1 MKKLCGL
8 FLVGASLASMSWAQN
23 YPSRPIRIV
32 VPTAPGGGPDVVAR
46 AIAPRLT
53 DTLGQQIVVEN
64 RAGANAMIGAEV
76 VAKAPPD
83 GYTWLFGTGQNT
95 VNPSVMKRV
104 PHDIVEDFTAVSL
117 VYLSSYLLTVHP
129 AVPAKT
135 VKELIAVA
143 KAQPNKL
150 NFGSGG
156 IGSTAH
162 LSGELFKMTTGTE
175 MVHVPYKGVGIAL
188 ADLVGGQLD
197 LMFPAIASALPYH
210 KSARLRALGV
220 TSPRRHPSAPVV
232 PTIAETIPKFESRSW
247 IGVLVP
253 AGTPRDIVNRINAAL
268 VKVVNAPEVR
278 QALIAQGA
286 DPETNTPEEFAKYIR
301 EEVARATRVVKAAGI
316 KPE

>member
-8 FLVGASLASMSWAQN
+8 FLVGVSLASMSWAQN

-117 VYLSSYLLTVHP
+117 VYLSSYC
-129 AVPAKT
+129 
-135 VKELIAVA
+135 
-143 KAQPNKL
+143 
-150 NFGSGG
+150 
-156 IGSTAH
+156 
-162 LSGELFKMTTGTE
+162 
-175 MVHVPYKGVGIAL
+175 
-188 ADLVGGQLD
+188 
-197 LMFPAIASALPYH
+197 
-210 KSARLRALGV
+210 
-220 TSPRRHPSAPVV
+220 
-232 PTIAETIPKFESRSW
+232 
-247 IGVLVP
+247 
-253 AGTPRDIVNRINAAL
+253 
-268 VKVVNAPEVR
+268 
-278 QALIAQGA
+278 
-286 DPETNTPEEFAKYIR
+286 
-301 EEVARATRVVKAAGI
+301 
-316 KPE
+316 